1 MAGIDIEGLSKHYG
15 PTIALRGLDLSVQ
28 PGEWV
33 TLLGPS
39 GCGKTTTLRL
49 IAGFV
54 APTGGRITIGDR
66 VVSDAA
72 RRVLIPIER
81 RRLGMVFQAYAVWPH
96 MNVLANVAYPLK
108 LRRLPRGEWR
118 KRAHEALEQVRMAE
132 LAERYPHEL
141 SGGQQQRIALARAL
155 VSRPEVLLLDE
166 PLSALDAQLRVE
178 LRSLLATLHRET
190 GLTVIFVTHDQDEA
204 ITLSDRVVIMEDGEV
219 RQKGTPRE
227 VYHRPANEFV
237 ARFVGSGSVLPV
249 RVREQL
255 IYLGDVALGPAL
267 KGVDDGEGG
276 SFAGRV
282 EGNSDATGHAGGAS
296 ILVRP
301 ENVRIHAGGR
311 LHCEVVHSWFKGDH
325 ELVQLSTPA
334 GELLARCSKRP
345 EQRSVRVDVEE
356 YVQL

>member
-1 MAGIDIEGLSKHYG
+1 MAGIEIESLSKRYG
-15 PTIALRGLDLSVQ
+15 PTVALKGLDLSVQ

-54 APTGGRITIGDR
+54 APTAGRITIGDR

-72 RRVLIPIER
+72 TRVLIPIER

-118 KRAHEALEQVRMAE
+118 TRALEALEQVHMAE

-166 PLSALDAQLRVE
+166 PLSALDAQLRIE
-178 LRSLLATLHRET
+178 LRGLLATLHRDT

-219 RQKGTPRE
+219 RQEGTPQE

-249 RVREQL
+249 SVHGQQ
-255 IYLGDVALGPAL
+255 IYLADIALGPAQ
-267 KGVDDGEGG
+267 KGADDGG
-276 SFAGRV
+276 SPGSGSEAPGRSGV
-282 EGNSDATGHAGGAS
+282 AS

-345 EQRSVRVDVEE
+345 QQRSVRVDVEE